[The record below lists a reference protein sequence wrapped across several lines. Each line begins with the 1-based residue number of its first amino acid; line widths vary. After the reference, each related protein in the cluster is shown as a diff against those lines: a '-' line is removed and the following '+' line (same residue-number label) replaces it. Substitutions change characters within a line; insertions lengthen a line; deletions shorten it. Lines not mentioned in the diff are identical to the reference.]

1 MRYCAEG
8 LAGDGPWWRWGG
20 DVHSADYGGE
30 LALFGSHRIERR
42 SVKGKKIEIG
52 AAKGRG

>member
-42 SVKGKKIEIG
+42 SVKSKKIEIG